1 MDELQFKLEK
11 SHQQLLS
18 GPLVHVH
25 VKLGSRPAS
34 EEDKEQIRSVIRQR
48 GNLLVQTIES
58 EAPRPDPEG
67 ASEAF
72 KMMTGT
78 IRSGQ
83 TVEHDGSLLLLG
95 DLNPG
100 GALRCTGDIY
110 VLGALRGMAH
120 AGSDG
125 RTDVIIAASQLRPTQ
140 LRIADVISRPPEEWM
155 SADASMEYAYL
166 EDGRMQI
173 DKMNQLVRMRKE
185 PMLFKGV

>member
-1 MDELQFKLEK
+1 MTDKPHITIKGVKDGLIFLFDDSCEFAELMDELRFKLEK

-58 EAPRPDPEG
+58 EAPRPDPAG

-72 KMMTGT
+72 KLMTGT

-100 GALRCTGDIY
+100 GRSAAPATSTCWARCAGWPM
-110 VLGALRGMAH
+110 RGRKDGPTSSSPPRSCVRRSCGFPTSS
-120 AGSDG
+120 AGRRRSG
-125 RTDVIIAASQLRPTQ
+125 
-140 LRIADVISRPPEEWM
+140 
-155 SADASMEYAYL
+155 
-166 EDGRMQI
+166 
-173 DKMNQLVRMRKE
+173 
-185 PMLFKGV
+185 